1 MQLATEK
8 LEKTSTTTRKLKYK
22 RLDIKHRYGIKDK
35 GMEERIMGSI
45 REIIKQEKDFD
56 DQRPLLHLPQKLKR
70 DIMLCICKSPFEKGK
85 LLDKMLFINQGTVCT
100 FSTNY
105 ENRTGYLK
113 KGDFYGEELL
123 KWVLAPLASSGPSE
137 QIPFSKMTL
146 KCKTKVEVFT
156 LWVDDLRNIVSGTD
170 LRIEK
175 FRLIIGCTDTKDELE
190 DVAAKCLQAAYRRHR
205 AQLKNSNG
213 PRKATKSEGR
223 QCNAKP
229 AEWPRAV
236 YCAPTRPNIVGL
248 CAGPGMGGPKTLE
261 PALYS
266 VGPRYREARTDPPDN
281 FRPLQRDLRTLRS
294 RVLLLLR
301 RLDSFSSSA
310 SFVAVCLAGGTGGI
324 KTVTNYS
331 PDSLASAIDT
341 QFGSLQGLT
350 QKVNAEASDL
360 LGSGWVTKM
369 ELQDALL
376 ISRLDDV
383 NCVIEVESSIDANAT
398 FQSVLKKF
406 ANQAANHALSVLS
419 KVSVQDSSLHCVS

>member
-1 MQLATEK
+1 MQIYMQLATEK

-123 KWVLAPLASSGPSE
+123 KG
-137 QIPFSKMTL
+137 
-146 KCKTKVEVFT
+146 
-156 LWVDDLRNIVSGTD
+156 
-170 LRIEK
+170 
-175 FRLIIGCTDTKDELE
+175 TDTKDELE

-310 SFVAVCLAGGTGGI
+310 SFVAVYLAGGTGGI

-398 FQSVLKKF
+398 FQRLLGSCTASINLLLSSVPLPTI
-406 ANQAANHALSVLS
+406 
-419 KVSVQDSSLHCVS
+419 C